1 MKLQLFQG
9 RGITAEQLFSLPVL
23 FVLLAFSCDAAAQ
36 ENIRNEFLST
46 AKPAVILYDAPSLN
60 AGKLYVAGMNLPLEV
75 VVKVV
80 GWVKVRDYH
89 GYLAWAEDKNLGSKR
104 FVIIKIP
111 AGSIYKSPDTASPLI
126 FQAQQDVVLELLDV
140 VADGWVK
147 VRHQDGQV
155 GYIRTDQIWGV

>member
-1 MKLQLFQG
+1 MKFQPLRDASIAAG
-9 RGITAEQLFSLPVL
+9 LLFSL
-23 FVLLAFSCDAAAQ
+23 FVLLVFSCKAIAQ
-36 ENIRNEFLST
+36 ENARNEFLSI
-46 AKPAVILYDAPSLN
+46 AKPGVVLYDAPSLN

-89 GYLAWAEDKNLGSKR
+89 GYLAWVEDKDLSPKR

-111 AGSIYKSPDTASPLI
+111 VGSIYQSPNPTASLI
-126 FQAQQDVVLELLDV
+126 FQAQQDVILELLGV
-140 VADGWVK
+140 VAGGWVK
-147 VRHQDGQV
+147 VKHRDGQT